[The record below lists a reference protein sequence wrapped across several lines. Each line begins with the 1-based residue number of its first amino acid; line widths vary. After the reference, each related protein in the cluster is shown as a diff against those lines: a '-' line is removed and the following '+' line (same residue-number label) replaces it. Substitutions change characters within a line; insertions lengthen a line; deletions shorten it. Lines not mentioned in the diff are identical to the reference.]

1 MSENINDKLWDAAW
15 RGEGALVSQYIEQGA
30 EVDWKGGVFNNT
42 ALHQAARS
50 GHTHV
55 VTRLLDAG
63 WSVEAKNIGG
73 VTPLRL
79 AAEHGHLE
87 TAKCLLLRGARIE
100 TQCND
105 KWTPLHEAS
114 RYGHASL
121 VKLLL
126 QCGASQEMK
135 KEGIGKQRII
145 MPKNA
150 KTRAVLKDFNKGGL
164 KTKEELFSCEK

>member
-1 MSENINDKLWDAAW
+1 MDLNLWKAAEAGEEAKVKMFIN
-15 RGEGALVSQYIEQGA
+15 QGGCT
-30 EVDWKGGVFNNT
+30 VDWSYEDNWT
-42 ALHQAARS
+42 ALHQAAQS
-50 GHTHV
+50 GHTPV
-55 VTRLLDAG
+55 VTLLLDAG
-63 WSVEAKNIGG
+63 WNVEARNIGG